1 MGYSRE
7 AGRKALQDT
16 VLSRVFLIGIGTILP
31 PIAISGFERA
41 GLFRR
46 FPRIRVPTYLTMIA
60 LSLRI
65 ALPVSLAPWHWFSPI
80 SSNDLE
86 FEIQNRLFHAYDDD
100 DKEVVLYYN
109 RGM

>member
-1 MGYSRE
+1 
-7 AGRKALQDT
+7 
-16 VLSRVFLIGIGTILP
+16 
-31 PIAISGFERA
+31 
-41 GLFRR
+41 
-46 FPRIRVPTYLTMIA
+46 MIA

-86 FEIQNRLFHAYDDD
+86 FEIQNRLFHDYDDD

-109 RGM
+109 RGMWWWWEERIEIVFEVVGVLQ